1 MSDTSFMPVRS
12 LHQPPIVFVLFDARV
27 APDQLPNLADVLRDQ
42 FSEGNH
48 PLQVSLYFLLLSTQ
62 ADLHRKH
69 R

>member
-1 MSDTSFMPVRS
+1 MSDTSLILSS
-12 LHQPPIVFVLFDARV
+12 LQTQIVFALFDARV
-27 APDQLPNLADVLRDQ
+27 APDQLPYFIDVLRDQ

-48 PLQVSLYFLLLSTQ
+48 PLQVSLYILLLSTQ